1 MKYYEKIEKIE
12 KIEKTIDK
20 IINTWII
27 LMLLIMVIVIC
38 MKVIIYKLF
47 GTPMNWY
54 LEVSQYC
61 LINIAYFGASLA
73 FRLKQHIS
81 IDVIVVKLSNKIKES
96 IEIIAQVLLI
106 PFLFILFYAGLIILF
121 KSKGSTPTLE
131 LPMYI
136 YYFPVCGGS
145 FFLCIYGL
153 LGLLKRLYLKKLR

>member
-1 MKYYEKIEKIE
+1 MKYYDKIEKIE
-12 KIEKTIDK
+12 SIIDK
-20 IINTWII
+20 IINTWIV

-38 MKVIIYKLF
+38 VKVIVYRLF
-47 GTPMNWY
+47 GIPMNWY
-54 LEVSQYC
+54 LEVAQYC

-81 IDVIVVKLSNKIKES
+81 IDIIIAKLSNKAKKL

-145 FFLCIYGL
+145 LFLCIYGVL
-153 LGLLKRLYLKKLR
+153 DLLKRLYSR

>member
-12 KIEKTIDK
+12 SIIDK
-20 IINTWII
+20 IINTWIV
-27 LMLLIMVIVIC
+27 LMLLIMVVVIC
-38 MKVIIYKLF
+38 VKVIVYRLF
-47 GTPMNWY
+47 GIPLNWY
-54 LEVSQYC
+54 LEVAQYC

-81 IDVIVVKLSNKIKES
+81 IDVIVAKLSNKTKEL
-96 IEIIAQVLLI
+96 IEIITQILLI
-106 PFLFILFYAGLIILF
+106 PFLLILFYAGLIILF

-145 FFLCIYGL
+145 LFLCIYGL
-153 LGLLKRLYLKKLR
+153 LDLLKSLYSR